1 MKTCYFLDLRWQE
14 EILLSSYTF
23 SMLFQ
28 LHYLFEDIPG
38 QHVCVHIG
46 AQKANKQDMEHAM
59 QAIDIIHK
67 QQAHIIVLLIESVK
81 T

>member
-1 MKTCYFLDLRWQE
+1 MNDLKQ
-14 EILLSSYTF
+14 LLGAKADR
-23 SMLFQ
+23 LE
-28 LHYLFEDIPG
+28 LE
-38 QHVCVHIG
+38 HIG